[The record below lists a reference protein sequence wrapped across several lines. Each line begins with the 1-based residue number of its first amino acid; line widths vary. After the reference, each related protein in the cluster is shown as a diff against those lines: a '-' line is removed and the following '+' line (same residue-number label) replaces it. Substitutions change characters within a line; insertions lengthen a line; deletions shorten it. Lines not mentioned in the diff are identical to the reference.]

1 VARFLPLLPRDGRT
15 QRKFKRHGGGNS
27 TRLRRGMEWN
37 RTGERA
43 QSAGTRECAHTFGNI
58 GANAEAGVVVLPL
71 ASLARDADPKAC
83 MCSLAR
89 ISLPGVVKLRA
100 KRVTVGVG
108 ASGFVRP
115 GSSVVSATPLA
126 FPDLSAISFGV

>member
-1 VARFLPLLPRDGRT
+1 MARFHLL
-15 QRKFKRHGGGNS
+15 HGTGAHSASSSDTAGATVQGS
-27 TRLRRGMEWN
+27 AEMEAWN
-37 RTGERA
+37 RTGERV

-58 GANAEAGVVVLPL
+58 GANVAAGAVVLPL

-115 GSSVVSATPLA
+115 GSSVVSATPPA
-126 FPDLSAISFGV
+126 FPDLSALSFGV

>member
-1 VARFLPLLPRDGRT
+1 MARFHLL
-15 QRKFKRHGGGNS
+15 HGTGANS
-27 TRLRRGMEWN
+27 ASSSDTAGATVQGSAEMEAWN
-37 RTGERA
+37 RTGERV

-58 GANAEAGVVVLPL
+58 GANAEAGVVLPL

>member
-1 VARFLPLLPRDGRT
+1 
-15 QRKFKRHGGGNS
+15 
-27 TRLRRGMEWN
+27 MEAWN
-37 RTGERA
+37 RTGELQRERV

-108 ASGFVRP
+108 ASGFARP

>member
-1 VARFLPLLPRDGRT
+1 
-15 QRKFKRHGGGNS
+15 
-27 TRLRRGMEWN
+27 M
-37 RTGERA
+37 
-43 QSAGTRECAHTFGNI
+43 QSAGTRECAQTFGNI
-58 GANAEAGVVVLPL
+58 GANAEAGVVLPL

-115 GSSVVSATPLA
+115 GSSAVSATPLA